1 VKLVDSEAADLPVL
15 APALTI
21 INQLES
27 EGIIEKPTI
36 GGSIAVMYYATPML
50 TDDLDVFCYLPG
62 QSFIVSVAPVLDR
75 LKELGYE
82 TTTFGAKIEG
92 IEVQF
97 LGPGSGV
104 VTEALEHAASTII
117 EGVQFHVF
125 EYEYALAVKA
135 DAGRSKDWLHISVA
149 LEATEPDKKKLYA
162 ILSKYDLLVKWKRK
176 LEDE

>member
-62 QSFIVSVAPVLDR
+62 QSLIVSVAPVLDR
-75 LKELGYE
+75 HWNMQPQQSLKVFRSMCLNM
-82 TTTFGAKIEG
+82 
-92 IEVQF
+92 
-97 LGPGSGV
+97 
-104 VTEALEHAASTII
+104 STHW
-117 EGVQFHVF
+117 Q
-125 EYEYALAVKA
+125 
-135 DAGRSKDWLHISVA
+135 
-149 LEATEPDKKKLYA
+149 
-162 ILSKYDLLVKWKRK
+162 
-176 LEDE
+176 